1 MNFVW
6 VLVCCRL
13 PQKLKFGR
21 NVVGTTSNQRKE
33 RVVLKLG
40 LILGQQSTLTKNN
53 FTTEPISIFVP
64 DWFGCFVLGGWGN
77 LI

>member
-1 MNFVW
+1 L
-6 VLVCCRL
+6 LVDFRL

-21 NVVGTTSNQRKE
+21 DVVGTTSNQRKV

-40 LILGQQSTLTKNN
+40 LILTWQETPAKDN
-53 FTTEPISIFVP
+53 FTTEPISIFAP
-64 DWFGCFVLGGWGN
+64 DWGYWF